1 MNTAYYVGRGR
12 GLGGE
17 AKRSIQGRFF
27 SGGEAVLSPVTEK
40 ERKQI
45 IADYVELKSYNA
57 VAEKYNRSWHTVKKI
72 ITADPDGIRK
82 KCEQKREE
90 NMRDVLVWMDARKD
104 TACGVL
110 DKLLTAMS
118 NDEIIGRS
126 TISQIATAFG
136 IVVDKF
142 ALVQGDSQTLSKAK
156 ELLEG
161 VPSAID

>member
-1 MNTAYYVGRGR
+1 MARHLTDR
-12 GLGGE
+12 
-17 AKRSIQGRFF
+17 
-27 SGGEAVLSPVTEK
+27 EK
-40 ERKQI
+40 KKI
-45 IADYVELKSYNA
+45 IADYAEIGSYNA
-57 VAEKYNRSWHTVKKI
+57 VAKKHKRSWTTIKQVVESG
-72 ITADPDGIRK
+72 PDTMK

-90 NMRDVLVWMDARKD
+90 NMRDVLAWMDARKD

-126 TISQIATAFG
+126 TINQIATAFG
-136 IVVDKF
+136 IVMDKF

>member
-1 MNTAYYVGRGR
+1 MARHLTDR
-12 GLGGE
+12 
-17 AKRSIQGRFF
+17 
-27 SGGEAVLSPVTEK
+27 EK
-40 ERKQI
+40 KKI
-45 IADYVELKSYNA
+45 IADYAEIGSYNA
-57 VAEKYNRSWHTVKKI
+57 VAKKHKRSWTTIKQGVESG
-72 ITADPDGIRK
+72 PDTMK

-90 NMRDVLVWMDARKD
+90 NMRDVLAWMDARKD

-126 TISQIATAFG
+126 TINQIATAFG
-136 IVVDKF
+136 IVMDKF

>member
-1 MNTAYYVGRGR
+1 MARHLTDR
-12 GLGGE
+12 
-17 AKRSIQGRFF
+17 
-27 SGGEAVLSPVTEK
+27 EK
-40 ERKQI
+40 KKI
-45 IADYVELKSYNA
+45 IADYAELGSYNA
-57 VAEKYNRSWHTVKKI
+57 VAKKHKRSWTTIKQVVES
-72 ITADPDGIRK
+72 DPDIMK

-90 NMRDVLVWMDARKD
+90 NMRDVLAWMDARKD

-118 NDEIIGRS
+118 NDVIIGGS

-142 ALVQGDSQTLSKAK
+142 TLVQGDSQTLSKAK

>member
-1 MNTAYYVGRGR
+1 
-12 GLGGE
+12 
-17 AKRSIQGRFF
+17 
-27 SGGEAVLSPVTEK
+27 
-40 ERKQI
+40 
-45 IADYVELKSYNA
+45 
-57 VAEKYNRSWHTVKKI
+57 
-72 ITADPDGIRK
+72 
-82 KCEQKREE
+82 
-90 NMRDVLVWMDARKD
+90 MRDVLAWMDARKD

-118 NDEIIGRS
+118 NDGIIGGS

-142 ALVQGDSQTLSKAK
+142 TLVQGDSQTLSKAK

>member
-1 MNTAYYVGRGR
+1 MARHLTDR
-12 GLGGE
+12 
-17 AKRSIQGRFF
+17 
-27 SGGEAVLSPVTEK
+27 EK
-40 ERKQI
+40 KKI
-45 IADYVELKSYNA
+45 IADYAEIGSYNA
-57 VAEKYNRSWHTVKKI
+57 VAKKHKRSWTTIKQVVESG
-72 ITADPDGIRK
+72 PDTMK

-90 NMRDVLVWMDARKD
+90 NMRDVLAWMDARKD

-126 TISQIATAFG
+126 TINQIATAFG